1 LEQSSEKGALG
12 EFAYQELTL
21 QQLKLSRAEVKVYLK
36 SGIKI
41 EGTILAFDAHV
52 LILQR
57 SQINQL
63 IFKHTIATISN
74 AG

>member
-21 QQLKLSRAEVKVYLK
+21 EQLKHSRAEVKVYLK